1 MENLNFTGMKP
12 FENNIY
18 KYNTRPLKSGFWPQI
33 GFWFW
38 GGGVID
44 NIFLVTWN
52 TTKGCETHMFWV
64 IGLREGTP
72 GYSSSKTEGWDIH
85 NDRKYTLTLKPLT
98 FTIFL
103 VSFYNDE
110 GSLTFIFWPLG
121 LREGKLA
128 YFCRFQDWEMGNPQV
143 PKINCYSLKFRQKL
157 SQHFGDMSQCKR
169 CEKLIFTFI
178 GVPGRGKAKP
188 TCKAEDRRSTS
199 RKFDWHTFCQ
209 RHYFADMSQYW
220 DMSDPHFWGFGMTG
234 ACTEGER
241 FKARKLD
248 SHTLAIETC
257 NILGRCHNAE
267 GYQAY
272 IICESSCQGKGRL
285 LFEVPRLGAHN

>member
-1 MENLNFTGMKP
+1 M
-12 FENNIY
+12 
-18 KYNTRPLKSGFWPQI
+18 
-33 GFWFW
+33 
-38 GGGVID
+38 
-44 NIFLVTWN
+44 
-52 TTKGCETHMFWV
+52 
-64 IGLREGTP
+64 
-72 GYSSSKTEGWDIH
+72 
-85 NDRKYTLTLKPLT
+85 
-98 FTIFL
+98 
-103 VSFYNDE
+103 SFYNNE
-110 GSLTFIFWPLG
+110 GSLTSIFLTLG
-121 LREGKLA
+121 LRERKPAFEGSKTERWEIHKYQKWIITVLA
-128 YFCRFQDWEMGNPQV
+128 KNSIASNILVTSHNAKDERNSYLLG
-143 PKINCYSLKFRQKL
+143 FRAK
-157 SQHFGDMSQCKR
+157 
-169 CEKLIFTFI
+169 
-178 GVPGRGKAKP
+178 GRQP